1 MSCFFALNLKN
12 MLHMRIAVLGACLA
26 VCFSPVWAD
35 SIVAEL
41 GVAGPEY
48 YGIVT
53 NSAAPHMNGP
63 GTSNGNVAV
72 LNSGASLQLAGSAG
86 PSISGN
92 VYLANGASVQPATG
106 QVTGSTLSLPNAN
119 VIASTAASAA
129 GYFGN
134 LAPTNS
140 ISSITSTEAIT
151 SSGSGA
157 TNVLDISNFK
167 LGNQQVLTL
176 SGGAHDQFVFNIT
189 GGLTLNSG
197 EIQLAGGLLPTD
209 VVFNVESGD
218 LQTSG
223 GLNNESVINGILLA
237 GANTSIA
244 MSPGMINGE
253 LISLTT
259 GNFQIVSGG
268 SVNQIS
274 PAPTVPEPA
283 TYLITGLGFVGLGS
297 WHWRANRCERS

>member
-1 MSCFFALNLKN
+1 VSCFFALNLKN

-209 VVFNVESGD
+209 VVFNIESGD

-223 GLNNESVINGILLA
+223 GDGCVEDDFARAFGGRTKAPALEDAAIFQGQDCGIH
-237 GANTSIA
+237 GVR
-244 MSPGMINGE
+244 
-253 LISLTT
+253 
-259 GNFQIVSGG
+259 FIVSLRCLPFHDRNYAAGG
-268 SVNQIS
+268 KI
-274 PAPTVPEPA
+274 
-283 TYLITGLGFVGLGS
+283 G
-297 WHWRANRCERS
+297 